1 MTFLTAVLPDITALA
16 VNYTPVGDVSVLA
29 LCILCFLLL
38 VQNYIH
44 RSKSF
49 RLMLFMLCNTCIAAI
64 TQLISTVNLELPGNL
79 PVYVFRLVHYIVLIL
94 NLYLYLHYLQGP
106 FFLRKERVKAA
117 SVFGLVLQ
125 AVVVVVDVIGT
136 ICKFGYYIMPD
147 GSEHH
152 GVNIFL
158 IEYAVFSVTLFYT
171 IFRYRSRIIRQ
182 VYIGLLSSNILSLV
196 ILIVQGLFGQN
207 SYTSVA
213 NFLLVL
219 SIVYMF
225 HSNSFDVNTGA
236 VAGSYFYEEMDDNLE
251 KGKTMIIMSYNIP
264 NFSKILNQSKD
275 LRKEFNHF
283 FQQNLTGGILYHLND
298 RLVLVFEKKY
308 NLTQDRIIE
317 QLIEDFKESHRKFA
331 IDYKLVLLET
341 TQDVPYG
348 EDYIRLI
355 EFAEQGIPNNTIYM
369 VNDNDIQRYY
379 RSSYIL
385 SELEDIAQRHDL
397 DDPRILVYC
406 QPVYNIASG
415 EYDTA
420 EALMRMKL
428 EKTGMVFPDQFIS
441 LAEQHGLIHTISLI
455 ILNKTCGSIRTLLED
470 GFKISRISVNFSTMD
485 IRYEDFCKEVQQ
497 IIARNQIP
505 YEKIAI
511 EITESRSEADFNL
524 MKEKVIELQ
533 KLGIKFY
540 LDDFGTGYSNFERIM
555 EIPFDIIK
563 SDRSML
569 IESGKSESSYYMV
582 STFASMFDKLKY
594 SVLFE
599 GIEDD
604 SDEANC
610 VQMSAKYLQ
619 GYKYSKPIPIEQL
632 CNFLERDSIVE
643 EV

>member
-152 GVNIFL
+152 GVNVFL

-196 ILIVQGLFGQN
+196 ILIVQGLFGQY

-264 NFSKILNQSKD
+264 NFSKVLNQSKD

-563 SDRSML
+563 FDRSML

>member
-196 ILIVQGLFGQN
+196 ILIVQGLFGQY

-264 NFSKILNQSKD
+264 NFSKVLNQSKD

-563 SDRSML
+563 FDRSML

>member
-106 FFLRKERVKAA
+106 FFLRKEKVKAA

-152 GVNIFL
+152 GVNVFL

-196 ILIVQGLFGQN
+196 ILIVQGLFGQY

-264 NFSKILNQSKD
+264 NFSKVLNQSKD

-563 SDRSML
+563 FDRSML